1 MRRTA
6 IERLLPAAYQR
17 AAGPGSVLGALLD
30 VMEALHAPDEAVLA
44 DVDALFGPYRTPDGF
59 VAYLTRWVAMD
70 HVVAA
75 PRVDAPLPLPVGRL
89 RDLVAHGALLARWRG
104 TPYGMRTALEL
115 ATGVTG
121 FVLDEP
127 ADRPFHLV
135 VRVPPAAVDRI
146 ALVTRIVEAE
156 KPAAVT
162 VEVLAVTAA
171 PPGDPAPPTD
181 PPPSDPPPPDTPP
194 SDPAPPDPAPSD
206 PAPPDPDPPGPEP
219 TGPAPTGPKADET
232 APDGASGVASVRAV
246 GRAHVPPPPPHQP
259 PEEPS

>member
-1 MRRTA
+1 MSGCCPPRTSGP
-6 IERLLPAAYQR
+6 PAR
-17 AAGPGSVLGALLD
+17 GVLGALLD

-75 PRVDAPLPLPVGRL
+75 PRADAPLPLPVGRL

-127 ADRPFHLV
+127 PERPFHLV
-135 VRVPPAAVDRI
+135 VRVPP
-146 ALVTRIVEAE
+146 
-156 KPAAVT
+156 
-162 VEVLAVTAA
+162 
-171 PPGDPAPPTD
+171 PPTGSRSSPASSRRRNRPRSPSRSSRPRPTRN
-181 PPPSDPPPPDTPP
+181 PPTRDRRIRARPRLRAVRAGRSRARRRGRDGARGRPGARTRTPP
-194 SDPAPPDPAPSD
+194 TIRPRSRHDHRMDSRRRRRTVHA
-206 PAPPDPDPPGPEP
+206 
-219 TGPAPTGPKADET
+219 
-232 APDGASGVASVRAV
+232 
-246 GRAHVPPPPPHQP
+246 
-259 PEEPS
+259 

>member
-1 MRRTA
+1 MRRAA

-17 AAGPGSVLGALLD
+17 AAGLGSVLGALLD

-44 DVDALFGPYRTPDGF
+44 DVDALFDPYRTPDGF

-75 PRVDAPLPLPVGRL
+75 PRADAPLPLPAGRL

-127 ADRPFHLV
+127 PERPFHLV
-135 VRVPPAAVDRI
+135 VRVPPAAADRL

-162 VEVLAVTAA
+162 VEVLASPVDAEPA
-171 PPGDPAPPTD
+171 DPVPAT
-181 PPPSDPPPPDTPP
+181 PSPPPDSGP
-194 SDPAPPDPAPSD
+194 
-206 PAPPDPDPPGPEP
+206 PEP
-219 TGPAPTGPKADET
+219 DTAEPAA
-232 APDGASGVASVRAV
+232 GVAAVRAV
-246 GRAHVPPPPPHQP
+246 GRAHVPAPLPHDP

>member
-1 MRRTA
+1 MRRAA
-6 IERLLPAAYQR
+6 IERLLPSAYQR

-59 VAYLTRWVAMD
+59 VAYLARWVAMD

-75 PRVDAPLPLPVGRL
+75 PRADAPLPLPVGRL

-121 FVLDEP
+121 FLLDEP
-127 ADRPFHLV
+127 PERPFHLV
-135 VRVPPAAVDRI
+135 VRVPPAAADRL

-162 VEVLAVTAA
+162 VEIVASPTDAA
-171 PPGDPAPPTD
+171 PPWPDAVEPDAIEPDAAGPDAVEPAAAE
-181 PPPSDPPPPDTPP
+181 
-194 SDPAPPDPAPSD
+194 PAA
-206 PAPPDPDPPGPEP
+206 
-219 TGPAPTGPKADET
+219 
-232 APDGASGVASVRAV
+232 GVATVRAV
-246 GRAHVPPPPPHQP
+246 GRAHVPPPPHDP

>member
-1 MRRTA
+1 MRRAA

-75 PRVDAPLPLPVGRL
+75 PRADAPLPLPVGRL

-127 ADRPFHLV
+127 PERPFHLV
-135 VRVPPAAVDRI
+135 VRVPPAAADRL

-162 VEVLAVTAA
+162 VEVVAVPADAA
-171 PPGDPAPPTD
+171 
-181 PPPSDPPPPDTPP
+181 
-194 SDPAPPDPAPSD
+194 
-206 PAPPDPDPPGPEP
+206 PPGPEP
-219 TGPAPTGPKADET
+219 PGQEPPEAAEPAA
-232 APDGASGVASVRAV
+232 GVATVRAV
-246 GRAHVPPPPPHQP
+246 GRAHVPAPLPHDP

>member
-30 VMEALHAPDEAVLA
+30 VMETLHAPDEAVLA
-44 DVDALFGPYRTPDGF
+44 DVDALFAPYRAPDGF

-75 PRVDAPLPLPVGRL
+75 PGGGAPVPLPPGRL
-89 RDLVAHGALLARWRG
+89 RNLVAHGALLARWRG

-127 ADRPFHLV
+127 AERPFHVV
-135 VRVPPAAVDRI
+135 VRVPPAAADQLAVI
-146 ALVTRIVEAE
+146 TRVVEGE

-162 VEVLAVTAA
+162 VEITLPDDA
-171 PPGDPAPPTD
+171 G
-181 PPPSDPPPPDTPP
+181 PPPVDSTPAGAVDPTPD
-194 SDPAPPDPAPSD
+194 
-206 PAPPDPDPPGPEP
+206 
-219 TGPAPTGPKADET
+219 
-232 APDGASGVASVRAV
+232 RAV
-246 GRAHVPPPPPHQP
+246 GRARVPSLVPAA
-259 PEEPS
+259 EEPS

>member
-44 DVDALFGPYRTPDGF
+44 DVDALFASYRTPDGF

-75 PRVDAPLPLPVGRL
+75 PRADAPLPLPVGRL

-121 FVLDEP
+121 FVLEEP
-127 ADRPFHLV
+127 ADRPFHV
-135 VRVPPAAVDRI
+135 VVWVPPAAADRL

-162 VEVLAVTAA
+162 VEVTT
-171 PPGDPAPPTD
+171 DPA
-181 PPPSDPPPPDTPP
+181 
-194 SDPAPPDPAPSD
+194 A
-206 PAPPDPDPPGPEP
+206 GPEP
-219 TGPAPTGPKADET
+219 PDADADGPEGT
-232 APDGASGVASVRAV
+232 ATGVASVPAV
-246 GRAHVPPPPPHQP
+246 GRARVPSPPQDQP
-259 PEEPS
+259 SEEPS

>member
-1 MRRTA
+1 MRRAA

-44 DVDALFGPYRTPDGF
+44 DVDALFAPHRTPDGF

-75 PRVDAPLPLPVGRL
+75 PRADAPLPLPLGRL

-127 ADRPFHLV
+127 ADRPFHVV
-135 VRVPPAAVDRI
+135 VRVPPAAADRL
-146 ALVTRIVEAE
+146 ALVTRVVEAE

-162 VEVLAVTAA
+162 VEITTA
-171 PPGDPAPPTD
+171 PAPG
-181 PPPSDPPPPDTPP
+181 
-194 SDPAPPDPAPSD
+194 
-206 PAPPDPDPPGPEP
+206 PGAGP
-219 TGPAPTGPKADET
+219 TGPDDPEPPGTGPADPEPPAAGAT
-232 APDGASGVASVRAV
+232 EPKPPAPDADADGPEGTATGVASVPAV
-246 GRAHVPPPPPHQP
+246 GRARVSSPPRDQP
-259 PEEPS
+259 SEEPS

>member
-1 MRRTA
+1 MRRAA

-17 AAGPGSVLGALLD
+17 ASVPGSVLFALLE

-44 DVDALFGPYRTPDGF
+44 DVDALFAPYRTPDGL

-70 HVVAA
+70 HVLAPPRPDAA
-75 PRVDAPLPLPVGRL
+75 LPLPVGRL
-89 RDLVAHGALLARWRG
+89 RDLVAHGAELARWRG

-135 VRVPPAAVDRI
+135 VRVPPAAADRLAVI
-146 ALVTRIVEAE
+146 TRIVEAE

-162 VEVLAVTAA
+162 AEVVVTDA
-171 PPGDPAPPTD
+171 PDA
-181 PPPSDPPPPDTPP
+181 DPPPPHHPGPAIGRASVPTSRTPP
-194 SDPAPPDPAPSD
+194 APAPS
-206 PAPPDPDPPGPEP
+206 A
-219 TGPAPTGPKADET
+219 
-232 APDGASGVASVRAV
+232 
-246 GRAHVPPPPPHQP
+246 
-259 PEEPS
+259 EEPS

>member
-30 VMEALHAPDEAVLA
+30 VMETLHAPDEAVLA
-44 DVDALFGPYRTPDGF
+44 DVDALFGPYRTRDGF
-59 VAYLTRWVAMD
+59 VAYLTRWVALD

-75 PRVDAPLPLPVGRL
+75 PRADTPLPLPLGRL

-127 ADRPFHLV
+127 ADRPFHLL
-135 VRVPPAAVDRI
+135 VRVPPAAADQL
-146 ALVTRIVEAE
+146 ALITRIVEAE

-162 VEVLAVTAA
+162 VEVTAA
-171 PPGDPAPPTD
+171 ESGADAD
-181 PPPSDPPPPDTPP
+181 PPLPSGPAIGRARVPSPPPVSST
-194 SDPAPPDPAPSD
+194 
-206 PAPPDPDPPGPEP
+206 
-219 TGPAPTGPKADET
+219 
-232 APDGASGVASVRAV
+232 
-246 GRAHVPPPPPHQP
+246 
-259 PEEPS
+259 EEPS

>member
-75 PRVDAPLPLPVGRL
+75 PRAAAPPPLPLGRL

-135 VRVPPAAVDRI
+135 VRVPPAAADRL
-146 ALVTRIVEAE
+146 ALVGRIVEAE

-162 VEVLAVTAA
+162 VEVVAA
-171 PPGDPAPPTD
+171 PAGPPHDPPAGPADDPAPP
-181 PPPSDPPPPDTPP
+181 
-194 SDPAPPDPAPSD
+194 
-206 PAPPDPDPPGPEP
+206 GP
-219 TGPAPTGPKADET
+219 
-232 APDGASGVASVRAV
+232 VRAV
-246 GRAHVPPPPPHQP
+246 GRASVPPPHEP

>member
-1 MRRTA
+1 MRRAA

-75 PRVDAPLPLPVGRL
+75 PRADAPLPLPVGRL

-127 ADRPFHLV
+127 PERPFHLV
-135 VRVPPAAVDRI
+135 VRVPPAAADRF
-146 ALVTRIVEAE
+146 ALVTRIVETE

-162 VEVLAVTAA
+162 VEVVASPAGTEPA
-171 PPGDPAPPTD
+171 DPVPAD
-181 PPPSDPPPPDTPP
+181 PVPALPRPPSDAAPAGPDAAE
-194 SDPAPPDPAPSD
+194 PAA
-206 PAPPDPDPPGPEP
+206 
-219 TGPAPTGPKADET
+219 
-232 APDGASGVASVRAV
+232 GVATVRAV
-246 GRAHVPPPPPHQP
+246 GRAHVPAPLPHDP

>member
-1 MRRTA
+1 MRRAA

-75 PRVDAPLPLPVGRL
+75 PRADAPLPLPAGRL

-127 ADRPFHLV
+127 PERPFHLV
-135 VRVPPAAVDRI
+135 VRVPPAAADRL
-146 ALVTRIVEAE
+146 ALVTRIIEAE

-162 VEVLAVTAA
+162 VEVLASPVDAEPA
-171 PPGDPAPPTD
+171 DPVSAT
-181 PPPSDPPPPDTPP
+181 PSPPPDSGP
-194 SDPAPPDPAPSD
+194 
-206 PAPPDPDPPGPEP
+206 PEP
-219 TGPAPTGPKADET
+219 DTAEPAA
-232 APDGASGVASVRAV
+232 GVAAVRAV
-246 GRAHVPPPPPHQP
+246 GRAHVPAPLPHDP
-259 PEEPS
+259 SEEPS

>member
-162 VEVLAVTAA
+162 VEVLAATDA
-171 PPGDPAPPTD
+171 PPGEPTPPTD
-181 PPPSDPPPPDTPP
+181 PPPPDAAPP
-194 SDPAPPDPAPSD
+194 DPAPPDPAPSDPAPSD

-219 TGPAPTGPKADET
+219 ADPAPTGPEADET
-232 APDGASGVASVRAV
+232 APDGATGVASVRAV

>member
-1 MRRTA
+1 MRRAA

-75 PRVDAPLPLPVGRL
+75 PRADAPLPLPMGRL

-127 ADRPFHLV
+127 PERPFHLV
-135 VRVPPAAVDRI
+135 VRVPPAAADRL

-162 VEVLAVTAA
+162 VEVVTA
-171 PPGDPAPPTD
+171 PAD
-181 PPPSDPPPPDTPP
+181 PPSHPTPP
-194 SDPAPPDPAPSD
+194 E
-206 PAPPDPDPPGPEP
+206 PGPSG
-219 TGPAPTGPKADET
+219 TGPSEASPSEPVPPE
-232 APDGASGVASVRAV
+232 PDVAEPAAGVASVRAV
-246 GRAHVPPPPPHQP
+246 GRAHVPAPLPHDP

>member
-44 DVDALFGPYRTPDGF
+44 DVDALFAPYRTPDGF

-70 HVVAA
+70 HVVSA
-75 PRVDAPLPLPVGRL
+75 PRADSPLPLPLGRL

-127 ADRPFHLV
+127 ADRPFHV
-135 VRVPPAAVDRI
+135 QVRVPPAAADQLAVI
-146 ALVTRIVEAE
+146 ARIVEAE

-162 VEVLAVTAA
+162 VEITT
-171 PPGDPAPPTD
+171 DPAPASAPTPEAEPAPAPEAEPL
-181 PPPSDPPPPDTPP
+181 PPPEAEPAPPPEPEPTP
-194 SDPAPPDPAPSD
+194 PPDPAP
-206 PAPPDPDPPGPEP
+206 
-219 TGPAPTGPKADET
+219 
-232 APDGASGVASVRAV
+232 VRAV
-246 GRAHVPPPPPHQP
+246 GRAHVPARSDPAV
-259 PEEPS
+259 EEPS

>member
-1 MRRTA
+1 MRRAA

-44 DVDALFGPYRTPDGF
+44 DVDALFAPYRTPDGF

-75 PRVDAPLPLPVGRL
+75 PRADAPLPLPVGRL

-121 FVLDEP
+121 FLLEEP
-127 ADRPFHLV
+127 ADRPFHVV
-135 VRVPPAAVDRI
+135 VRVPPAAADRL

-162 VEVLAVTAA
+162 VEVTTDP
-171 PPGDPAPPTD
+171 PPGPADPAPPT
-181 PPPSDPPPPDTPP
+181 PDADGPE
-194 SDPAPPDPAPSD
+194 
-206 PAPPDPDPPGPEP
+206 PPGPDPEP
-219 TGPAPTGPKADET
+219 PTPDADGPESPAADADAHGPE
-232 APDGASGVASVRAV
+232 GAATGVASVPAV
-246 GRAHVPPPPPHQP
+246 GRARVPSPAPHEQP
-259 PEEPS
+259 SEEPP

>member
-1 MRRTA
+1 MRRAA

-44 DVDALFGPYRTPDGF
+44 DVDSLFAPYRTPDGF

-75 PRVDAPLPLPVGRL
+75 PRADAPPPLPLGRL

-121 FVLDEP
+121 FGLDEP
-127 ADRPFHLV
+127 ADRPFHVV
-135 VRVPPAAVDRI
+135 VRVPPAAAGQLAVI
-146 ALVTRIVEAE
+146 TRIVEAE

-162 VEVLAVTAA
+162 VEIVT
-171 PPGDPAPPTD
+171 DPAP
-181 PPPSDPPPPDTPP
+181 
-194 SDPAPPDPAPSD
+194 DPADPHPAGPDPTGPDPTGPDPAGPHPAGPD
-206 PAPPDPDPPGPEP
+206 PAG
-219 TGPAPTGPKADET
+219 AD
-232 APDGASGVASVRAV
+232 AVGVAGVRAV
-246 GRAHVPPPPPHQP
+246 GRAHVSSPVPPDQP
-259 PEEPS
+259 

>member
-1 MRRTA
+1 MRRAA

-44 DVDALFGPYRTPDGF
+44 DVDALFAPYRTPDGF

-75 PRVDAPLPLPVGRL
+75 PRADAPLPLPLPLGRL

-127 ADRPFHLV
+127 ADRPFHVV
-135 VRVPPAAVDRI
+135 VRVPPAAADRL

-162 VEVLAVTAA
+162 VEVTT
-171 PPGDPAPPTD
+171 DPATAEQD
-181 PPPSDPPPPDTPP
+181 QPS
-194 SDPAPPDPAPSD
+194 
-206 PAPPDPDPPGPEP
+206 
-219 TGPAPTGPKADET
+219 
-232 APDGASGVASVRAV
+232 
-246 GRAHVPPPPPHQP
+246 
-259 PEEPS
+259 EEPS

>member
-1 MRRTA
+1 MRRAA

-44 DVDALFGPYRTPDGF
+44 DVDSLFAPYRTPDGF

-75 PRVDAPLPLPVGRL
+75 PRADAPPPLPLGRL
-89 RDLVAHGALLARWRG
+89 RDLVAHGASLARWRG

-121 FVLDEP
+121 FGLDEP
-127 ADRPFHLV
+127 ADRPFHVV
-135 VRVPPAAVDRI
+135 VRVPPAAAGQLAVI
-146 ALVTRIVEAE
+146 TRIVEAE

-162 VEVLAVTAA
+162 VEIVTS
-171 PPGDPAPPTD
+171 PA
-181 PPPSDPPPPDTPP
+181 
-194 SDPAPPDPAPSD
+194 PDPAD
-206 PAPPDPDPPGPEP
+206 PHTADPQTTGPDTADPDPAGPDPAEP
-219 TGPAPTGPKADET
+219 RTTGPDT
-232 APDGASGVASVRAV
+232 AGAEAIGVAGVRAV
-246 GRAHVPPPPPHQP
+246 GRAQVSSPVPPDQP
-259 PEEPS
+259 

>member
-1 MRRTA
+1 MRRAA

-75 PRVDAPLPLPVGRL
+75 PRADAPLPLPVGRL

-127 ADRPFHLV
+127 PERPFHLV
-135 VRVPPAAVDRI
+135 VRVPPAAADRL

-162 VEVLAVTAA
+162 VEVVAA
-171 PPGDPAPPTD
+171 PADR
-181 PPPSDPPPPDTPP
+181 PSDPTPAEPGPSGTGPSEASP
-194 SDPAPPDPAPSD
+194 SDPVP
-206 PAPPDPDPPGPEP
+206 PEP
-219 TGPAPTGPKADET
+219 DAPEPAA
-232 APDGASGVASVRAV
+232 GVATVRAV
-246 GRAHVPPPPPHQP
+246 GRAHVPAPPPHDP

>member
-1 MRRTA
+1 MRRAA

-75 PRVDAPLPLPVGRL
+75 PRADAPLPLPVGRL

-127 ADRPFHLV
+127 PDRPFHLV
-135 VRVPPAAVDRI
+135 VRVPPAAADRL

-162 VEVLAVTAA
+162 VEVVA
-171 PPGDPAPPTD
+171 GDPAD
-181 PPPSDPPPPDTPP
+181 PPSGPTPP
-194 SDPAPPDPAPSD
+194 KPGPPAAGPPDPG
-206 PAPPDPDPPGPEP
+206 PPPTPEP
-219 TGPAPTGPKADET
+219 DDAEPAA
-232 APDGASGVASVRAV
+232 GVAAVRAV
-246 GRAHVPPPPPHQP
+246 GRAHVPAPLPHDP

>member
-1 MRRTA
+1 MRRAA

-75 PRVDAPLPLPVGRL
+75 PRADAPLPLSAGRL

-127 ADRPFHLV
+127 PERPFHLV
-135 VRVPPAAVDRI
+135 VRVPPAAADRL

-162 VEVLAVTAA
+162 VEVVAA
-171 PPGDPAPPTD
+171 PAD
-181 PPPSDPPPPDTPP
+181 PPSHPTPTEPDVAE
-194 SDPAPPDPAPSD
+194 PAA
-206 PAPPDPDPPGPEP
+206 
-219 TGPAPTGPKADET
+219 
-232 APDGASGVASVRAV
+232 GVAAVRAV
-246 GRAHVPPPPPHQP
+246 GRAHVPAPLPHDP